1 MTITDIT
8 SGTVLVN
15 LVCYLACCVS
25 LQEPHAEPSTSA
37 NSLNLDQETQQQ
49 SQHPLAWTLSAR
61 AWATDDQQ
69 GQQASQDAAR
79 KGAWARKAASK
90 LGGGSLQA
98 EQARK
103 RAVLLFQPDEI
114 NVEAAQD
121 VEVVQP
127 APVAAQVCSKSNL
140 PSCLSTASCTA

>member
-1 MTITDIT
+1 M
-8 SGTVLVN
+8 SF
-15 LVCYLACCVS
+15 
-25 LQEPHAEPSTSA
+25 QEPHAEPSTSA

-61 AWATDDQQ
+61 AWATDA
-69 GQQASQDAAR
+69 QQAHGGLTEHAQQAQHAQQAPQDAAR
-79 KGAWARKAASK
+79 KGVWARKAASK

-103 RAVLLFQPDEI
+103 RAVLLSQPDEI

-121 VEVVQP
+121 VQVVQP
-127 APVAAQVCSKSNL
+127 APAPAQVCSKSNL
-140 PSCLSTASCTA
+140 PSCLSTATCIACDTTV